1 MQKNT
6 LHVKSIRIVH
16 LQVLHFFFS
25 PSLLL
30 FSFQIFCSLKKWRS
44 KQMVDFLRARDALLM
59 KCCHS

>member
-1 MQKNT
+1 MQRNT

-16 LQVLHFFFS
+16 LQVLLFFP

-30 FSFQIFCSLKKWRS
+30 FSFQIFYSLKKWRN